1 MNLFTPLLAA
11 SFPQFIDTLYTSSLY
26 TCYRGNAVATIGPTH
41 LVCLSVFCFC
51 RKIKNIIKTLSII
64 VFKVAFTRGGVRE
77 ISLTEIDS
85 LEYLL
90 IIIIIMTPLGGEEL
104 VITESI
110 IQRCSK

>member
-1 MNLFTPLLAA
+1 MNLFTPVLAA

-26 TCYRGNAVATIGPTH
+26 TYYRGNAVATIRHTH
-41 LVCLSVFCFC
+41 LICLSVFCFC
-51 RKIKNIIKTLSII
+51 CKIKNIIKTLSIV

-90 IIIIIMTPLGGEEL
+90 IIIIITPLGGEEL
-104 VITESI
+104 VIIASI